1 MLRSPT
7 PNPRPQ
13 SPVPRPLNI
22 GITCYPS
29 YGGSGVVGAELGI
42 ELAKRGHSIHFVSY
56 APPMRLDDG
65 QCRERIHFHAVD
77 MLSYP
82 LFEYPPYTDALASKL
97 FEVANAERLDLLHVH
112 YAIPHSVSA
121 YLAREML
128 KPTRYLPV
136 VTTLH
141 GTDITLVGRD
151 PSFLPIT
158 KFGIEQ
164 SDAVTAISKYLR
176 DATNETFCT
185 SCDIEVLY
193 NFIDSDYYCRR
204 PDESVRRAFAPAG
217 EKIVLHVSTFRPIK
231 RIGDCIEIIARIKRL
246 QTGSRS
252 PFGVKLVMCGDGPE
266 RADAEALASRLGVE
280 DSVTFVG
287 KQPQSRVRE
296 YLSVADLLLLPSQ
309 SESFGLTALEAMACE
324 VPVIA
329 TRVGGIPE
337 VVKDGGY
344 LFEIGDV
351 DRMAEAALSILSDD
365 AERRRLGERGREIA
379 LKRFTTKKIIPQYE
393 ALYRRVIEECAA
405 KLDPK

>member
-1 MLRSPT
+1 M
-7 PNPRPQ
+7 
-13 SPVPRPLNI
+13 NI

-29 YGGSGVVGAELGI
+29 YGGSGIVGAELGL
-42 ELAKRGHSIHFVSY
+42 ELARRGHSIHFISY

-65 QCRERIHFHAVD
+65 QARERIHFHAVD

-97 FEVANAERLDLLHVH
+97 FEVAIAENLDLIHVH

-151 PSFLPIT
+151 ASFLPIT
-158 KFGIEQ
+158 RFGIEQ
-164 SDAVTAISKYLR
+164 SDAVTAISNYLR
-176 DATNETFCT
+176 DATHETFCT
-185 SCDIEVLY
+185 GCEIEVLY
-193 NFIDSDYYCRR
+193 NFIDSDYYRR
-204 PDESVRRAFAPAG
+204 VPNESVRRSLAPEG
-217 EKIVLHVSTFRPIK
+217 ERIVLHVSTFRPIK
-231 RIGDCIEIIARIKRL
+231 RIGDCIEVVARLKGRE
-246 QTGSRS
+246 TSSGSR
-252 PFGVKLVMCGDGPE
+252 FGVKLVMCGDGPE
-266 RADAEALASRLGVE
+266 RADAEALAANLGVA
-280 DSVTFVG
+280 DSVVFVG
-287 KQPQSRVRE
+287 KQPQSQVRE

-337 VVKDGGY
+337 VVEDAGCGF
-344 LFEIGDV
+344 LFNIGDL
-351 DRMAEAALSILSDD
+351 DRMAEAALWILADD
-365 AERRRLGERGREIA
+365 PERERLGARGREIA
-379 LKRFTTKKIIPQYE
+379 TARFTTGQIIPQYE
-393 ALYRRVIEECAA
+393 ELYRRVIEECAT
-405 KLDPK
+405 KHSRP

>member
-1 MLRSPT
+1 MK
-7 PNPRPQ
+7 
-13 SPVPRPLNI
+13 I

-42 ELAKRGHSIHFVSY
+42 ELARRGHEIHFISY

-97 FEVANAERLDLLHVH
+97 FEVATAEQLDLLHVH

-128 KPTRYLPV
+128 KAARYLPV

-158 KFGIEQ
+158 RFGIEQ
-164 SDAVTAISKYLR
+164 SDAVTAISNYLKE
-176 DATNETFCT
+176 ATHETFCT
-185 SCDIEVLY
+185 GCGIDVIY
-193 NFIDSDYYCRR
+193 NFIDADYYCR
-204 PDESVRRAFAPAG
+204 APNEAVLRELAPQG
-217 EKIVLHVSTFRPIK
+217 ERIILHVSTFRPIK
-231 RIGDCIEIIARIKRL
+231 RIGDCIRILARMKEL
-246 QTGSRS
+246 ETGSQSR
-252 PFGVKLVMCGDGPE
+252 FRARLVMCGDGPE
-266 RADAEALASRLGVE
+266 RADAEGLAAALGVA
-280 DSVTFVG
+280 DLVSFVG

-309 SESFGLTALEAMACE
+309 SESFGLTALEAMASE

-337 VVKDGGY
+337 VVEDTGCGF

-351 DRMAEAALSILSDD
+351 DGMAEASLDVLKDD
-365 AERRRLGERGREIA
+365 AKRKKLGARGREIA
-379 LKRFTTKKIIPQYE
+379 ISNFTTDKIIPQYE
-393 ALYRRVIEECAA
+393 RLYERVIG
-405 KLDPK
+405 K

>member
-1 MLRSPT
+1 M
-7 PNPRPQ
+7 
-13 SPVPRPLNI
+13 NI

-29 YGGSGVVGAELGI
+29 YGGSGVVGAELGL

-56 APPMRLDDG
+56 APPMRLYG
-65 QCRERIHFHAVD
+65 GAVRERIKFHPVD

-97 FEVANAERLDLLHVH
+97 FQVAAAEQLDLLHVH
-112 YAIPHSVSA
+112 YAIPHAVSG

-128 KPTRYLPV
+128 RPIRHLPV

-158 KFGIEQ
+158 RFGIEQ
-164 SDAVTAISKYLR
+164 SDAVTAISNYLR
-176 DATNETFCT
+176 EATHKAFCPD
-185 SCDIEVLY
+185 CEIEVIY
-193 NFIDSDYYCRR
+193 NFIDADYYRR
-204 PDESVRRAFAPAG
+204 EPNEEVRKSLAPNDER
-217 EKIVLHVSTFRPIK
+217 IILHVSTFRPIK
-231 RIGDCIEIIARIKRL
+231 RISDCIEIL
-246 QTGSRS
+246 SRMKKV
-252 PFGVKLVMCGDGPE
+252 GVSDGGPELKLIMCGDGPE
-266 RADAEALASRLGVE
+266 RVDAEALAKRLGVAA
-280 DSVTFVG
+280 SVSFVG
-287 KQPQSRVRE
+287 KQPQSRIRD

-337 VVKDGGY
+337 LVEDKGCGY

-351 DRMAEAALSILSDD
+351 DAMAEASLRLLRDD
-365 AERRRLGERGREIA
+365 SEREQLGKRGREIA
-379 LKRFTTKKIIPQYE
+379 VSRFITEKIIPQYE
-393 ALYRRVIEECAA
+393 ELYERVVG
-405 KLDPK
+405 KNPSK

>member
-1 MLRSPT
+1 MK
-7 PNPRPQ
+7 
-13 SPVPRPLNI
+13 I

-29 YGGSGVVGAELGI
+29 YGGSGIVGAELGI
-42 ELAKRGHSIHFVSY
+42 ELAKRGHDVHFVSY
-56 APPMRLDDG
+56 APPMRLEDG

-97 FEVANAERLDLLHVH
+97 YQVATEQKLDLVHVH

-128 KPTRYLPV
+128 KAIRYLPV

-158 KFGIEQ
+158 RFGIEQ
-164 SDAVTAISKYLR
+164 SDAVTAISNYLR
-176 DATNETFCT
+176 DATHDTFCT
-185 SCDIEVLY
+185 GCGIEVIY
-193 NFIDSDYYCRR
+193 NFIDAEYYQRQPSGETRR
-204 PDESVRRAFAPAG
+204 DIAPRDER
-217 EKIVLHVSTFRPIK
+217 IILHVSTFRPIK
-231 RIGDCIEIIARIKRL
+231 RIGDCIEVISRLKRL
-246 QTGSRS
+246 E
-252 PFGVKLVMCGDGPE
+252 PDLEVKLIMCGDGPE
-266 RADAEALASRLGVE
+266 RADAEALAERLGVAN
-280 DSVTFVG
+280 SVKFVG
-287 KQPQSRVRE
+287 KQPQFRIRE

-324 VPVIA
+324 VPVVA

-337 VVKDGGY
+337 VVEDGNCGY

-351 DRMAEAALSILSDD
+351 EGMAKASRKILANHSLREDFG
-365 AERRRLGERGREIA
+365 RRGREIA
-379 LKRFTTKKIIPQYE
+379 VTRFTTERIIPQYE
-393 ALYRRVIEECAA
+393 ALYKRVMANIAGQA
-405 KLDPK
+405 N

>member
-1 MLRSPT
+1 M
-7 PNPRPQ
+7 
-13 SPVPRPLNI
+13 NI

-29 YGGSGVVGAELGI
+29 YGGSGVVGAELGL

-56 APPMRLDDG
+56 APPMRLDG
-65 QCRERIHFHAVD
+65 GTVRERIQFHPVD

-97 FEVANAERLDLLHVH
+97 FQVAAAEQLDLLHVH
-112 YAIPHSVSA
+112 YAIPHAVSG

-128 KPTRYLPV
+128 RPIRHLPV

-158 KFGIEQ
+158 RFGIEQ
-164 SDAVTAISKYLR
+164 SDAVTAISNYLR
-176 DATNETFCT
+176 EATHKAFCPD
-185 SCDIEVLY
+185 CEIEVIY
-193 NFIDSDYYCRR
+193 NFIDADYYRR
-204 PDESVRRAFAPAG
+204 EPNEEVRKSLAPNG
-217 EKIVLHVSTFRPIK
+217 QRIILHISTFRPIK
-231 RIGDCIEIIARIKRL
+231 RISDCIEIVSRMKKGGVSGVGPDLRL
-246 QTGSRS
+246 I
-252 PFGVKLVMCGDGPE
+252 MCGDGPE
-266 RADAEALASRLGVE
+266 RAEAEALAEKLGVAE
-280 DSVTFVG
+280 LVTFVG
-287 KQPQSRVRE
+287 KQPQSRIRD

-337 VVKDGGY
+337 LVEDKGCGY

-351 DRMAEAALSILSDD
+351 DAMAEASLRVLSDNS
-365 AERRRLGERGREIA
+365 ERERLGKRGREIA
-379 LKRFTTKKIIPQYE
+379 VSRFTTEKIIPQYE
-393 ALYRRVIEECAA
+393 ELYERVAGRA
-405 KLDPK
+405 GSK

>member
-1 MLRSPT
+1 M
-7 PNPRPQ
+7 
-13 SPVPRPLNI
+13 NI

-29 YGGSGVVGAELGI
+29 YGGSGVVGAELGL
-42 ELAKRGHSIHFVSY
+42 ELAKRGHSIHFISY
-56 APPMRLDDG
+56 APPMRLDGG

-97 FEVANAERLDLLHVH
+97 LEVASAKHLDLIHMH

-128 KPTRYLPV
+128 KPTRYLPI

-158 KFGIEQ
+158 RFGIER
-164 SDAVTAISKYLR
+164 SDAVTAISNYLR
-176 DATNETFCT
+176 DATHETFCT
-185 SCDIEVLY
+185 GCDIQVIY
-193 NFIDSDYYCRR
+193 NFIDSDYYRR
-204 PDESVRRAFAPAG
+204 EPSESVRNSLAPNG
-217 EKIVLHVSTFRPIK
+217 EKIILHVSTFRPIK
-231 RIGDCIEIIARIKRL
+231 RITDCIEIVARIRAL
-246 QTGSRS
+246 EVGPGSQS
-252 PFGVKLVMCGDGPE
+252 GVRLVMCGDGPE
-266 RADAEALASRLGVE
+266 RADAEALAAKLGIA

-287 KQPQSRVRE
+287 KQPQSQVRE

-337 VVKDGGY
+337 LVEDKGCGY

-351 DRMAEAALSILSDD
+351 DGMAAASLRVLSED
-365 AERRRLGERGREIA
+365 AERERLGRRGREIA
-379 LKRFTTKKIIPQYE
+379 VSRFRTEKIIPQYE
-393 ALYRRVIEECAA
+393 ELYSRVIRESPA
-405 KLDPK
+405 